1 VLTYFLY
8 LTYLLE
14 GSLSKKSNT
23 CWLDSTGG
31 ARGGCGKWF
40 SRPLFRS
47 ESAKAERE
55 FFMSTGNKQKRV
67 LLVMSS
73 VDEMGI
79 SGKHTG
85 TWFTE
90 LAAPYYIL
98 TEAGYEVVLASPN
111 GGEAPIDWL
120 SMKAPFTTEYTR
132 RFLSDEVA
140 LHAAKETRKLRNVD
154 YNTFDAVF
162 FPGGYG
168 LLWDLA
174 HDSHVIKL
182 IQDFYTSNRP
192 IAMVCHAPAILRDVK
207 LPSGE
212 YLVKGVSLTGFKN
225 DEDTEIELL
234 KHLLF
239 SLEDELKGRGAKYQ
253 SKANWEANVVV
264 DGALMTG
271 QSPASAPPLAEA
283 LAERLKG

>member
-1 VLTYFLY
+1 
-8 LTYLLE
+8 
-14 GSLSKKSNT
+14 
-23 CWLDSTGG
+23 
-31 ARGGCGKWF
+31 
-40 SRPLFRS
+40 
-47 ESAKAERE
+47 
-55 FFMSTGNKQKRV
+55 MSTGNKQKRV

-98 TEAGYEVVLASPN
+98 TGAGYEVVFASPD
-111 GGEAPIDWL
+111 GGEAPIDLL
-120 SMKAPFTTEYTR
+120 SMKAPFTTEYTE
-132 RFLSDEVA
+132 RFLTDPVA
-140 LHAAKETRKLRNVD
+140 MFAARNTRKLRNIN

-174 HDSHVIKL
+174 SDSHVIKL
-182 IQDFYTSNRP
+182 IQEFYSTNRS
-192 IAMVCHAPAILRDVK
+192 IAMVCHAPAILRDIK
-207 LPSGE
+207 KANGE

-225 DEDTEIELL
+225 SEDAEIELHH
-234 KHLLF
+234 HLLF
-239 SLEDELKGRGAKYQ
+239 SLEDELKGRGAKYI
-253 SKANWEANVVV
+253 SKANWEPNVVE

-271 QSPASAPPLAEA
+271 QSPASAAPLAEA
-283 LAERLKG
+283 LAKRLNEL

>member
-1 VLTYFLY
+1 
-8 LTYLLE
+8 
-14 GSLSKKSNT
+14 
-23 CWLDSTGG
+23 
-31 ARGGCGKWF
+31 
-40 SRPLFRS
+40 
-47 ESAKAERE
+47 
-55 FFMSTGNKQKRV
+55 MSTGNKQKRV

-98 TEAGYEVVLASPN
+98 TEAGYEVVLASPK

-239 SLEDELKGRGAKYQ
+239 SLEDELKNRGAKYQ
-253 SKANWEANVVV
+253 SKTNWEANVVV

-283 LAERLKG
+283 LAARLQG